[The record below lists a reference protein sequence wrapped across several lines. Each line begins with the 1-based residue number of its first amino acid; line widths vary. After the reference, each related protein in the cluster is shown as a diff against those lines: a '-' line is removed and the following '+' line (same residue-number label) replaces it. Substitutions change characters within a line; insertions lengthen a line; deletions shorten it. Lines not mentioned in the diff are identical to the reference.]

1 MKYGLK
7 APTYRIPVIFTKE
20 KALPRKSEVLMVLRT
35 GMKHSGPQDATGQ
48 VLSVQPDLDPAA
60 VTLPDLD
67 VDQLIKPVYV
77 ADGVKAVELLRIRSA
92 RLWPMCGNRP
102 VGQSSELVM
111 YRPTDAVG
119 TGVPL
124 LEHDVSRDV
133 LLETPL
139 AAEIGTILAGGSG
152 DGSRSANCGR
162 RNGHS
167 EAHRENGDQLFETR
181 HKSPF
186 PSRVSL
192 PDAKT
197 T

>member
-1 MKYGLK
+1 
-7 APTYRIPVIFTKE
+7 
-20 KALPRKSEVLMVLRT
+20 MVLRT
-35 GMKHSGPQDATGQ
+35 GMKYPGPQDATSQ
-48 VLSVQPDLDPAA
+48 VASVQPDLDPAA

-102 VGQSSELVM
+102 VGQSSELVV
-111 YRPTDAVG
+111 YRPTNAVG

-152 DGSRSANCGR
+152 DGSRSTDRCGR
-162 RNGHS
+162 NGQTS
-167 EAHRENGDQLFETR
+167 AHREDGDRLFETR

-186 PSRVSL
+186 PSSVSL